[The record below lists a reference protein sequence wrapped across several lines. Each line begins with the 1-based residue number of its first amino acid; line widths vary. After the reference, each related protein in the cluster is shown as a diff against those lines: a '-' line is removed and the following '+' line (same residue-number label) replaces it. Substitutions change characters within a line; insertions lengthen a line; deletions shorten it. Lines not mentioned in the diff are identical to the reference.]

1 MLCGQRPYD
10 IHSTTPL
17 DQVLTMQRSECLSFP
32 SHISHSFAH
41 VIQKLLNVKPN
52 NRISRISELK
62 RCSVFISIDFDA
74 ILRKEKEPIFIPPK
88 DQLNCDPTF
97 ELEEM
102 IIEANPLHKKKK
114 RLQKQQ
120 SMKRVALEHQ
130 NSSIFSE
137 GGDEEPSAMEK
148 CLEHISQQFI
158 VYNREKLVLL
168 SFSYNKYNKY
178 KYHSKA
184 ISIILIC
191 VKF

>member
-41 VIQKLLNVKPN
+41 VIQKLLISEPN
-52 NRISRISELK
+52 NRLSRISELK
-62 RCSVFISIDFDA
+62 RCSAFINLDFDA

-130 NSSIFSE
+130 NSSIISE
-137 GGDEEPSAMEK
+137 GGDEEASAMEK
-148 CLEHISQQFI
+148 CLEHISQQFV

-168 SFSYNKYNKY
+168 SFIYNKYNKH